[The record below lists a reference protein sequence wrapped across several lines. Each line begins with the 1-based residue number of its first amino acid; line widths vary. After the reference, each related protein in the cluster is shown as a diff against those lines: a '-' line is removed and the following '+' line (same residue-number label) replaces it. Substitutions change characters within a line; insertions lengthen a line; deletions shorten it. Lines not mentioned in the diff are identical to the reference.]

1 MLSYQKTRIFKN
13 EWPFF
18 PFKLPKLLN
27 KYERWKKVAKI
38 LKLSKTAFLRLEWII
53 YHKQGHTVKAT
64 CRHFGIARK
73 TFYKWLKR
81 FDEDNLL
88 SLKKLENKS
97 KAPYHVRQ
105 REITPPEEERIIAL
119 RKKHIR
125 YGKIKLAKIYKDT
138 YGEKISSWKIQKVIE
153 KYKLYYNPKKT
164 AKIAKKRQKAQKK
177 KRITELKSPW
187 YKRKAGFIIC
197 LDTITIYWNG
207 LKRYIFTAIDKFGK
221 FAYARMYKTKS
232 SRNGADFLKRL
243 YYLLDGQIPRVGHDN
258 GSEFEKYFKKAC
270 HELNIKQYYNRV
282 RTPKD
287 NPDNERFN
295 QTLQNEFLSLG
306 NFHPDP
312 AVFNRN
318 LTEWLIEYDF
328 RRPHQSLNYQ
338 TPLEFS
344 KVLPM
349 YSSCTSY

>member
-18 PFKLPKLLN
+18 PFRPPRLLN

-38 LKLSKTAFLRLEWII
+38 IKLSRTACLRLEWII

-97 KAPYHVRQ
+97 KAPFHVRQ
-105 REITPPEEERIIAL
+105 REITPPEEERVITL
-119 RKKHIR
+119 RKKRIR

-153 KYKLYYNPKKT
+153 KYKLYYNPRKT
-164 AKIAKKRQKAQKK
+164 AKIAKKRQKAHKK

-187 YKRKAGFIIC
+187 YKKKAGFIIC

-207 LKRYIFTAIDKFGK
+207 LKRYIFTAIDKYGK

-243 YYLLDGQIPRVGHDN
+243 YYLLDSQIPRVGHDN
-258 GSEFEKYFKKAC
+258 GSEFEKYFKETCQK
-270 HELNIKQYYNRV
+270 LNIKQYYSRT

-312 AVFNRN
+312 VIFNRN

-338 TPLEFS
+338 TPIEFS

-349 YSSCTSY
+349 YSSCTLT